1 MSGEAFGESLRRIAD
16 RVPGTRLVM
25 VIGID
30 GIPIDQHGGDE
41 AANLEAVAAE
51 YTTLFRKSAAGANDV
66 GLGEL
71 RELTVCAERMTALLV
86 SITAEYFLF
95 GVFEPDTVVGQAR
108 FALRAASLDLQR
120 EFQ

>member
-1 MSGEAFGESLRRIAD
+1 MSGRPFGDSLRRISD

-30 GIPIDQHGGDE
+30 GIPIERDGGDDTP
-41 AANLEAVAAE
+41 NLEAIAAE
-51 YTTLFRKSAAGANDV
+51 YTTLFRSSAAGARDV

-71 RELTVCAERMTALLV
+71 RELTVRAELMTALLV
-86 SITAEYFLF
+86 SITTEYFLF
-95 GVFEPDTVVGQAR
+95 GVFEPDTFVGQAR
-108 FALRAASLDLQR
+108 FALRSASLDLQR

>member
-1 MSGEAFGESLRRIAD
+1 MSGEAFGRSLRRISE

-30 GIPIDQHGGDE
+30 GIPIERYGGDD
-41 AANLEAVAAE
+41 ALNLEAVAAE
-51 YTTLFRKSAAGANDV
+51 YTTLFRSSAAGADDV

-71 RELTVCAERMTALLV
+71 RELTVRAERMTALLL
-86 SITAEYFLF
+86 SITTEYFLF
-95 GVFEPDTVVGQAR
+95 GVFEPDTFVGQAR
-108 FALRAASLDLQR
+108 FALLTASLDLQR

>member
-1 MSGEAFGESLRRIAD
+1 MSGEAFAEGLRRISE

-30 GIPIDQHGGDE
+30 GIPIDKYGGDD
-41 AANLEAVAAE
+41 ASDLDAVAAE
-51 YTTLFRKSAAGANDV
+51 YTTLFRSSAAGANDI

-95 GVFEPDTVVGQAR
+95 GVFEPDTLVGQAR

>member
-1 MSGEAFGESLRRIAD
+1 MSGEPFRDSLRRVSD

-30 GIPIDQHGGDE
+30 GIPIERDGGDDTP
-41 AANLEAVAAE
+41 NLEAIAAE
-51 YTTLFRKSAAGANDV
+51 YTTLFRSSAAGARDV

-71 RELTVCAERMTALLV
+71 RELTVRAERMTALLV
-86 SITAEYFLF
+86 SITTEYFLF
-95 GVFEPDTVVGQAR
+95 GVFEPDTFVGQAR
-108 FALRAASLDLQR
+108 FALVSASLDLQR